1 MRAFYQ
7 LAIHFYSFF
16 IRLAATAGNNKATL
30 WINGRKGWR
39 NNLKNANLQKEDIT
53 WFHVASL
60 GEFEQARPLMEKI
73 KENEPNTYILLSFFS
88 PSGYE
93 IRKNYNL
100 ADKVIYLPVDTAKNA
115 ENFLELI
122 NPKRVI
128 FVKYEFWFNYLKQ
141 ISKRRIECYLVC
153 GIFRKNQHFFKWYGG
168 WFRKNLSAFTHFF
181 VQNNESKKLLHKI
194 RFTNVS
200 IAGDTR
206 LDRVLIIANQE
217 FKDNRLESFSRNRKV
232 IAFGS
237 SWEKEHDLAL
247 ALSQTK
253 LNYKLVIAPHEINPH
268 KIKSLKERFTV
279 KCRLL
284 SETSISDDLSD
295 STVLII
301 DKIGLLAKLYRFAH
315 IAFVGGGFGSGI
327 HNILEAN
334 VYGIPVLF
342 GPNYLKF
349 QEAFDLIELQAGF
362 SVATESEFIRKAE
375 ELLHSKESY
384 EKASNQA
391 STYVEQN
398 KGATEKIISTI
409 YST

>member
-1 MRAFYQ
+1 MRAFYH

-39 NNLKNANLQKEDIT
+39 NNLKNANLQKENIT

-60 GEFEQARPLMEKI
+60 GEFEQARPLIEKI
-73 KENEPNTYILLSFFS
+73 KEDEPNSYILLSFFS

-100 ADKVIYLPVDTAKNA
+100 ADKIIYLPVDTVKNV

-128 FVKYEFWFNYLKQ
+128 FVKYDFWLNYLQQVSQRK
-141 ISKRRIECYLVC
+141 IECYLVC

-206 LDRVLIIANQE
+206 LDRVLTIANQE
-217 FKDNRLESFSRNRKV
+217 FKDNRLESFSRNSKV

-247 ALSQTK
+247 ALSQTE
-253 LNYKLVIAPHEINPH
+253 LNYKIVIAPHEINPH
-268 KIKSLKERFTV
+268 KIKSLKERFTA
-279 KCRLL
+279 KCQLL
-284 SETSISDDLSD
+284 SETSISDDLSG

-301 DKIGLLAKLYRFAH
+301 DKIGLLAKLYRYAH
-315 IAFVGGGFGSGI
+315 IAFIGGGFGSGI

-334 VYGIPVLF
+334 VYGIPVVF
-342 GPNYLKF
+342 GPNYRKF
-349 QEAFDLIELQAGF
+349 QEAFDLIELEAGF
-362 SVATESEFIRKAE
+362 SVATKSEFIRKAE
-375 ELLHSKESY
+375 ELLHNKELY